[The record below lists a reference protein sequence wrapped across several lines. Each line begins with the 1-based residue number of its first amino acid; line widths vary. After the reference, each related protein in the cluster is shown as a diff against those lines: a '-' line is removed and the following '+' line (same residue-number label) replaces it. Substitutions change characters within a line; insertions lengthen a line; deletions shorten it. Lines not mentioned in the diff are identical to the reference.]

1 MAQRGDIFQ
10 SIPVGRIGRTNFNL
24 SHQLTGNFKEGICYP
39 VFCEETL
46 PGDSWRINTYNISK
60 LETLLAPAM
69 QRTDASLLWFKIP
82 KRLCMKNFKKWYTG
96 GTDGQSSVEKPYFT
110 LRSFVLWIMD
120 HSNYFMSGSP
130 DVKIKAFT
138 DFIFGPGSVWQM
150 VGLPIPYLP
159 NNATGLMEFIP
170 PYILQQGIPK
180 LNWNDS
186 LLDQKIDLIPFI
198 AYAKLYDEYFRDQ
211 TLSESIFVS
220 DEDFANFNSSWS
232 YRYDSGLL
240 LNGSSVN
247 VFEGGEFD
255 FGDILPLFVAFRRAW
270 RKDYFTSA
278 LPTPQRGPEVSL
290 DVFGSSSSLDIS
302 LDPNQRV
309 MITGSQLLN
318 PLDVKLSGSDG
329 IVSDTLNVVASSS
342 SSSILEKG
350 NSGRSLNGISGF
362 LSKDDGNFTPSES
375 FITGSA
381 DLSGLSPITIA
392 AFRNLFKLQA
402 FLEKNNI
409 AGGRFIEFI
418 LAHWAERVP
427 DFTVQR
433 PVFVRATS
441 IPVIVSEVTATANT
455 DDGSN
460 PNTQLGDQAG
470 RAKGQGNLGSC
481 RIYTQEPSIIIGIYC
496 VTPPPSYITQ
506 GIPKMFQRMTR
517 WDEPYAEFQHIGE
530 QAILEKEIFIPWRTA
545 DTTDPESE
553 FGYQQRY
560 SEFKYLPDRV
570 VGEFATSMAYWHQA
584 RVFTS
589 APRLNQSFIENT
601 PSDRIFAVEGQ
612 SPVIAD
618 FWFDIKCSRKL
629 SKFSTPKLN

>member
-1 MAQRGDIFQ
+1 MAQRGEIFQ
-10 SIPVGRIGRTNFNL
+10 SIPVGRVGRTNFNL

-39 VFCEETL
+39 IFCEETL

-96 GTDGQSSVEKPYFT
+96 GSDGMASVEKPYFR
-110 LRSFVLWIMD
+110 LSSYIDWIRLND
-120 HSNYFMSGSP
+120 SYFFSS
-130 DVKIKAFT
+130 DTQTKLLNVTNIF
-138 DFIFGPGSVWQM
+138 FGPGSVWQM
-150 VGLPIPYLP
+150 VGLPIPYKP
-159 NNATGLMEFIP
+159 NVSTGIINFVSPFELV
-170 PYILQQGIPK
+170 QGTPK
-180 LNWNDS
+180 VVWDES
-186 LLDQKIDLIPFI
+186 ILDQKIDLIPFI

-211 TLSESIFVS
+211 SLSESIFIA
-220 DEDFANFNSSWS
+220 DEDYANFNPNWS
-232 YRYDSGLL
+232 YNVGFQVH
-240 LNGSSVN
+240 GSSVN
-247 VFEGGEFD
+247 VFEGGEFN
-255 FGDILPLFVAFRRAW
+255 FKDIIPLFIAFRRAW

-290 DVFGSSSSLDIS
+290 EAFQPGEVPISVSGSAMGALVG
-302 LDPNQRV
+302 DPNNTSTPLAFGLVGGQ
-309 MITGSQLLN
+309 N
-318 PLDVKLSGSDG
+318 P
-329 IVSDTLNVVASSS
+329 
-342 SSSILEKG
+342 
-350 NSGRSLNGISGF
+350 
-362 LSKDDGNFTPSES
+362 GNFTAKFELPNGGSGG
-375 FITGSA
+375 FLYNDDTGDKVRSIAGRIGFEGMEGTA

-402 FLEKNNI
+402 FLEKNNV

-496 VTPPPSYITQ
+496 VTPPPSYVSQ
-506 GIPKMFQRMTR
+506 GIPKKFQRLTR

-530 QAILEKEIFIPWRTA
+530 QAILNKEIWIGWNT
-545 DTTDPESE
+545 DSDPESE

-570 VGEFATSMAYWHQA
+570 VGEFATNLAYWHQA
-584 RVFTS
+584 RIFS
-589 APRLNQSFIENT
+589 QLPRLNQSFIENI
-601 PSDRIFAVEGQ
+601 PSDRIFAVENQ
-612 SPVIAD
+612 NPVIAD

>member
-1 MAQRGDIFQ
+1 MAQRGEIFQ
-10 SIPVGRIGRTNFNL
+10 SIPVGRVGRTNFNL

-39 VFCEETL
+39 IFCEETL

-96 GTDGQSSVEKPYFT
+96 GSDGMASVEKPYFR
-110 LRSFVLWIMD
+110 LSSYIDWIRLNG
-120 HSNYFMSGSP
+120 SYFFSS
-130 DVKIKAFT
+130 DTQTKLLNVTNIF
-138 DFIFGPGSVWQM
+138 FGPGSVWQM
-150 VGLPIPYLP
+150 VGLPIPYKP
-159 NNATGLMEFIP
+159 NVSTGIINFVSPFELV
-170 PYILQQGIPK
+170 QGTPK
-180 LNWNDS
+180 VVWDES
-186 LLDQKIDLIPFI
+186 ILDQKIDLIPFI

-211 TLSESIFVS
+211 SLSESIFIA
-220 DEDFANFNSSWS
+220 DEDYANFNPNWS
-232 YRYDSGLL
+232 YNVGFQVH
-240 LNGSSVN
+240 GSSVN
-247 VFEGGEFD
+247 VFEGGEFN
-255 FGDILPLFVAFRRAW
+255 FKDIIPLFIAFRRAW

-290 DVFGSSSSLDIS
+290 EAFQPGEVPVSVDVD
-302 LDPNQRV
+302 QRV
-309 MITGSQLLN
+309 DLTGIDFRLQSG
-318 PLDVKLSGSDG
+318 LSPMDG
-329 IVSDTLNVVASSS
+329 VANFLPATQYDAYLRDNNDEIVNKMGANLETTLN
-342 SSSILEKG
+342 G
-350 NSGRSLNGISGF
+350 
-362 LSKDDGNFTPSES
+362 T
-375 FITGSA
+375 A

-402 FLEKNNI
+402 FLEKNNV

-496 VTPPPSYITQ
+496 VTPPPSYVSQ
-506 GIPKMFQRMTR
+506 GIPKKFQRMTR

-530 QAILEKEIFIPWRTA
+530 QAILNKEIWIGWNT
-545 DTTDPESE
+545 DSDPESE

-570 VGEFATSMAYWHQA
+570 VGEFATNLAYWHQA
-584 RVFTS
+584 RIFS
-589 APRLNQSFIENT
+589 QLPRLNQSFIENI
-601 PSDRIFAVEGQ
+601 PSDRIFAVENQ
-612 SPVIAD
+612 NPVIAD

>member
-110 LRSFVLWIMD
+110 LRSFVLWILD
-120 HSNYFMSGSP
+120 HSNYFMSSSP

-198 AYAKLYDEYFRDQ
+198 AYAKLFDEYFRDQ

-220 DEDFANFNSSWS
+220 DEDFANFNPSW
-232 YRYDSGLL
+232 YYLFDSGLSL
-240 LNGSSVN
+240 YGSSVN
-247 VFEGGEFD
+247 VFEGGEFN

-278 LPTPQRGPEVSL
+278 LPTPQRGPEVTL
-290 DVFGSSSSLDIS
+290 DMFQGQSVPVS
-302 LDPNQRV
+302 V
-309 MITGSQLLN
+309 TGSGDFILRGQN
-318 PLDVKLSGSDG
+318 VDPQDEFSGGTIEIDPGNATQGSRLIAD
-329 IVSDTLNVVASSS
+329 L
-342 SSSILEKG
+342 
-350 NSGRSLNGISGF
+350 NSGDTSYLAVKNV
-362 LSKDDGNFTPSES
+362 DGL
-375 FITGSA
+375 SA

-418 LAHWAERVP
+418 LAHWSERVP

-530 QAILEKEIFIPWRTA
+530 QAILEKEIFIPWRLS

-570 VGEFATSMAYWHQA
+570 VGEFATSLAYWHQA
-584 RVFTS
+584 RVFTN